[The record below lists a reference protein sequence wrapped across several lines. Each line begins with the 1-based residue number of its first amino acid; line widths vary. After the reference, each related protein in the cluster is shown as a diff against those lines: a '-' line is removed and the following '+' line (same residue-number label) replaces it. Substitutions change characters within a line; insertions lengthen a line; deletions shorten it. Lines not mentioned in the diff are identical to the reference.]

1 MNSISIYKGKPTV
14 YLDHNIL
21 DCFTKYGLG
30 QLGQTLIDEYQVVYS
45 DETLKEI
52 RRSKGFENN
61 FLSIL
66 KELNA
71 YHLTLIVEQ
80 PNFTMTDNA
89 KIAERDPFVIFNE
102 YCKSS
107 DDGIDLSY
115 SIQQFGLKFSGGRK
129 GDSFHDIHNEQISAF
144 SQLLDSITDNSSV
157 LPVEIQSQLDSNFKD
172 LKTLYKE
179 TLNKTE
185 SMLLKNIE
193 DDKNWNG
200 IKDFRAETGIEPV
213 HLNNIEPPNVL
224 VKIWGE
230 FKELPF
236 YSESNMD
243 IDDFFNL
250 KVNPL
255 NPDQEYF
262 NYQKVTGIY
271 NLLNTFGYHPDTKLH
286 KEGRYIAATSDN
298 NHASLASFCDLLL
311 SNDER
316 FIKKTAAAYEY
327 LGIPTIVKHV
337 VFKYEPQK

>member
-1 MNSISIYKGKPTV
+1 MTSIPIYKGKPTV

-30 QLGQTLIDEYQVVYS
+30 ELGQNLVDDYQVVYS

-61 FLSIL
+61 FLSTL

-71 YHLTLIVEQ
+71 YHLTLILDQ
-80 PNFTMTDNA
+80 PNFTMTDKA
-89 KIAERDPFVIFNE
+89 KIAERDPYVIFNE

-107 DDGIDLSY
+107 DDGVDLSY

-144 SQLLDSITDNSSV
+144 SQLLDSITNISDD
-157 LPVEIQSQLDSNFKD
+157 LPQEVQSQLERSVKD
-172 LKTLYKE
+172 IKTIYKE

-185 SMLLKNIE
+185 SLLLENIE

-200 IKDFRAETGIEPV
+200 IKDFRTDTGIKPI

-224 VKIWGE
+224 VKIWE
-230 FKELPF
+230 KFKELPL
-236 YSESNMD
+236 YSESD

-250 KVNPL
+250 KINRL
-255 NPDQEYF
+255 NPEQEYF
-262 NYQKVTGIY
+262 NYQKVLNIY

-286 KEGRYIAATSDN
+286 QEGRYIAAASDN
-298 NHASLASFCDLLL
+298 NHASFASFCDLLL

-337 VFKYEPQK
+337 VFKYESPEE